1 MSYLD
6 TPRFSFLGG
15 FHADVPT
22 RNNDLGNYAP
32 DNSIPIVTPGDWNS
46 NGAGGFGFRRC
57 RVTSAMTRD
66 GRLIDSAA
74 GDRLIGAAISSRP
87 HGGNTLPREFGDAKI
102 VDLDPFQ
109 RRLSTIF
116 GLEITIEINTPDD
129 QLIVNGKMEPTCFRD
144 YWNRRAL
151 GGMLMPASTTF
162 QSILTDVSWNGS
174 LDLSPVLEQLANA
187 SEQTLSI
194 KFNVDRF
201 ALSNDPEQNLSG
213 RLIGTI
219 GPYVEGEPHQFVA
232 QRRLVWT
239 AAAKT
244 SQFWAAPWQVDRRR
258 QKLVFDLGNSVQ
270 VASTGGPAVNQQ
282 VHAAILPTEGSSK
295 LAKSVVLTPPLN
307 TSNQQLELTAGIV
320 EADLDDRQSLLLD
333 EQRIGLLLSPNDVQP
348 VLAEHPSGK
357 YIDVEEWVYRLDP
370 GESAT
375 IRVRALWLGQ
385 PLANEQVPFYCVTQA
400 GYDINLPLSVLFH
413 DGVRNP
419 AIAVT
424 GSDGRATLKLTAQ
437 PGTINGLPASRKYV
451 DSQIYMLGDTAGW
464 QAWGMVG
471 PPVTP
476 ASENNEIAPPNQRL
490 GIVTILVFNTHDEI
504 AAPTW
509 DEHVGPIFERYAKL
523 YPAMKDRIA
532 LDLREVVLQNA
543 TTIAAS
549 LQLSRDDPQ
558 HMPVTRDLSAY
569 DRDMILRWLE
579 QEAK

>member
-32 DNSIPIVTPGDWNS
+32 DNAIPIITPGDWNS
-46 NGAGGFGFRRC
+46 NGTGGFAFHRC
-57 RVTSAMTRD
+57 RVTSAMTPK
-66 GRLIDSAA
+66 GQLLETPAQ
-74 GDRLIGAAISSRP
+74 DRLIGAELSSRP

-102 VDLDPFQ
+102 VDLDPYQ

-116 GLEITIEINTPDD
+116 GLEITIEVNTPDD
-129 QLIVNGKMEPTCFRD
+129 QLIVNGKMEPACFRD
-144 YWNRRAL
+144 YWSRRAL
-151 GGMLMPASTTF
+151 GGMLMPSSTTF

-174 LDLSPVLEQLANA
+174 LDLSPVLEQLANI

-194 KFNVDRF
+194 KFNLDRF
-201 ALSNDPEQNLSG
+201 NLSNDPEQNLTG

-219 GPYVEGEPHQFVA
+219 GPYVDGEPQQFVA

-239 AAAKT
+239 SSPKT
-244 SQFWAAPWQVDRRR
+244 SQFWATPCQIDRERK
-258 QKLVFDLGNSVQ
+258 KLVFDFGNSVQ
-270 VASTGGPAVNQQ
+270 VATTGGPAVNQE
-282 VHAAILPTEGSSK
+282 VHAAIIPTEGSPELSRP
-295 LAKSVVLTPPLN
+295 VVLSPPLKTN
-307 TSNQQLELTAGIV
+307 NHQLELTAGIV
-320 EADLDDRQSLLLD
+320 EADLDDNHARLLG
-333 EQRIGLLLSPNDVQP
+333 EHRIGLLLLPDDLQP
-348 VLAEHPSGK
+348 VLAEHASGK

-375 IRVRALWLGQ
+375 IHLRALRLGQ

-424 GSDGRATLKLTAQ
+424 GSDGRATLKLTARQ
-437 PGTINGLPASRKYV
+437 GTIDGLPTSRRHV

-476 ASENNEIAPPNQRL
+476 ASENNEISPPNQRL

-504 AAPTW
+504 EKPTW
-509 DEHVGPIFERYAKL
+509 EEHVGPIFERYAKL

-532 LDLREVVLQNA
+532 LDLREVIL
-543 TTIAAS
+543 
-549 LQLSRDDPQ
+549 LRSR
-558 HMPVTRDLSAY
+558 
-569 DRDMILRWLE
+569 
-579 QEAK
+579 